1 MPSPRRR
8 LCAALPGVLSA
19 LRAAFELPP
28 GTPIRIA
35 PAADGDLG
43 AHHRAAATGGTGV
56 ASMHE
61 SVPHT
66 RVDHPGALGLASR
79 SETLVASSSSERIP
93 VTVLTG
99 FLGSGKTTLLGRI
112 LRHPGFARTAVIVN
126 EFGEIGIDHDLVAAS
141 DEQLVELTN
150 GCLCCRARSDL
161 SRTLSELAAKR
172 AARAVPMFE
181 RVLIE
186 TSGLA
191 DPAPILQLLMSDPV
205 VAERYRL
212 DGVVTTADAIT
223 GLETLQA
230 HRESVRQAAV
240 ADRLVITKTDL
251 PDADPEALAAALAA
265 INPGATVLRAAHGV
279 VDPAALFDCGLGM
292 RAFVRD
298 TLQAPTFRTRLHGPE
313 EGSSPME
320 TITLVREQP
329 IHAATLSLFLS
340 ALGENCGRNLLRMK
354 GIVAL
359 AERPE
364 RPAVVHGVQHVYHA
378 PSWLPAWP
386 SADRRTRMVFIGR
399 GLSSAWIHGLL
410 DLLDEEVQDATHAR
424 VQPA

>member
-1 MPSPRRR
+1 
-8 LCAALPGVLSA
+8 
-19 LRAAFELPP
+19 
-28 GTPIRIA
+28 
-35 PAADGDLG
+35 
-43 AHHRAAATGGTGV
+43 V
-56 ASMHE
+56 A
-61 SVPHT
+61 
-66 RVDHPGALGLASR
+66 
-79 SETLVASSSSERIP
+79 
-93 VTVLTG
+93 VLTG

-126 EFGEIGIDHDLVAAS
+126 EFGEVGIDHDLVAAS

-150 GCLCCRARSDL
+150 GCLCCRARSDV

-172 AARAVPMFE
+172 AARAVPAFE

-191 DPAPILQLLMSDPV
+191 DPAPILQLLMSDPA

-212 DGVVTTADAIT
+212 DGVVTTVDTIT

-240 ADRLVITKTDL
+240 ADHLVITKTDL

-265 INPGATVLRAAHGV
+265 INPGAPVLRAAHGV
-279 VDPAALFDCGLGM
+279 VDPAAFFACGLGM

-313 EGSSPME
+313 EGSRPME
-320 TITLVREQP
+320 TVTLVREQP
-329 IHAATLSLFLS
+329 LHAATLSLFLS
-340 ALGENCGRNLLRMK
+340 VLGENCGRDLLRMK

-399 GLSSAWIHGLL
+399 GLSAAWIHGLL
-410 DLLDEEVQDATHAR
+410 DLLDEEVQDAIRAR